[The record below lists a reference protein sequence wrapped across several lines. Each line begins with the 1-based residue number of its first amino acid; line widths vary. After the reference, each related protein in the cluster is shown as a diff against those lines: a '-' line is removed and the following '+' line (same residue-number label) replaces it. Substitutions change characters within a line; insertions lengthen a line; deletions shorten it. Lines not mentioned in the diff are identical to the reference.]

1 MSIYENFELNV
12 FRNTKF
18 FGEIPIPN
26 TWDML
31 NGFMT
36 NWVTP

>member
-18 FGEIPIPN
+18 FGEITIPN
-26 TWDML
+26 IWDML